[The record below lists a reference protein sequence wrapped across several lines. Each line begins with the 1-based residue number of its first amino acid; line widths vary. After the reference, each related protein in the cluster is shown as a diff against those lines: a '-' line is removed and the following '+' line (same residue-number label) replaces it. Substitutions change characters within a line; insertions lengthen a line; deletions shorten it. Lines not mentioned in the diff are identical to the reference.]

1 MQTIIIY
8 LLFINVIVFFLY
20 GSDKQKAKKNQWRI
34 PEKTLIL
41 LAVAGGSMGAFMGM
55 QVFRHKTRKP
65 VFRYGIPFIILC
77 QAGMLLYFLYKLF

>member
-1 MQTIIIY
+1 MQTIMIY
-8 LLFINVIVFFLY
+8 LLFINVIAFFLY

-41 LAVAGGSMGAFMGM
+41 LAVAGGSLGAFTGM

-77 QAGMLLYFLYKLF
+77 QAGMFLFFLYKMF